1 MVWKNVVMEKIG
13 NFIFLIIFSGIA
25 FKFGNSTEDFNIKLF
40 LFAIGLA
47 FAILAYFSHLVQNMR
62 INKILFSTS
71 FGIIIYGVFRHPLKP
86 NFDFEIWD
94 GMFVVI
100 GLVWVYL
107 YSKFSDDIF
116 KFINKRLDK

>member
-94 GMFVVI
+94 GFHVCGYRI
-100 GLVWVYL
+100 GVGLLV
-107 YSKFSDDIF
+107 F
-116 KFINKRLDK
+116 KIQR